1 VPDRLSRPPVRLLA
15 AQPDGTL
22 NGLGRAASHFL
33 GPDHE
38 VSRFLVLEVVRDELR
53 HKDTSDADTAIL
65 RIKRAAMPGGQDEL
79 AAMLQEALDADFEG
93 TVPAFALTDR
103 GRYETALAGWVTE
116 KGLTN
121 EDLRERWVLHFGD
134 QVPAPPV
141 CSTEALIE
149 FVLEVVGPVD
159 DEEPAQ

>member
-1 VPDRLSRPPVRLLA
+1 MVDRISRPPVKLLA

-22 NGLGRAASHFL
+22 NGLARAASHFL
-33 GPDHE
+33 GPAHDE
-38 VSRFLVLEVVRDELR
+38 SRFLVLEVVRDELR

-65 RIKRAAMPGGQDEL
+65 RIKRAAMPAGQTEL
-79 AAMLQEALDADFEG
+79 AAMLQEALDAEHEG

-103 GRYETALAGWVTE
+103 GRYENALAEWVTE

-134 QVPAPPV
+134 QIPPPPV

-149 FVLEVVGPVD
+149 FVLEMRGPVD
-159 DEEPAQ
+159 EDES